1 MSSKNENKIAMWM
14 VLRTFLEKNTS
25 VTDDLPGFAVLYAL
39 LNQTT
44 NDALALMDELGI
56 STKWATDDKKQTKK
70 LLVLKIAEMAGKAR
84 AYAAMKDDKGMKKQM
99 QVSPS
104 KLALAADLK
113 LIGKAN
119 EVLDKIVSLDDKI
132 TVYKIT
138 DQDIADLTALI
149 EQYTLTMPQPR
160 SGIDNR
166 KHTNEELVALIK
178 TGDGAIEKM
187 DALVE
192 IVHYSN
198 ELFYTDY
205 YTRRK
210 IIDKSSRTRALQ
222 LWVMDD
228 VTGLPVAKA
237 KVVISNMA
245 DTEAKRIVKST
256 GAKGGITQDTLAAGE
271 YLYEVAYGGY
281 VTEKA
286 SFFVNDG
293 VMTEVVVRLKK

>member
-1 MSSKNENKIAMWM
+1 
-14 VLRTFLEKNTS
+14 
-25 VTDDLPGFAVLYAL
+25 
-39 LNQTT
+39 
-44 NDALALMDELGI
+44 
-56 STKWATDDKKQTKK
+56 
-70 LLVLKIAEMAGKAR
+70 
-84 AYAAMKDDKGMKKQM
+84 M